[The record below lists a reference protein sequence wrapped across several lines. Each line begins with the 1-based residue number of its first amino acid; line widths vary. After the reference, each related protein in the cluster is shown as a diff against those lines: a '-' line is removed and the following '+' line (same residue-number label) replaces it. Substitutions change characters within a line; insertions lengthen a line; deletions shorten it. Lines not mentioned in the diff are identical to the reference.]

1 MKRGEVYWVR
11 LDPTEGVEI
20 RKTRPAI
27 VVSNDAANR
36 HLRSVTVVPL
46 TSNVQ
51 RVSPSQTIVVV
62 EGTSGKAMADQLRTV
77 AKSRLVGRRIGVL
90 SQADIAGVEQVI
102 RTHLAL

>member
-36 HLRSVTVVPL
+36 HLKSVTVVPL
-46 TSNVQ
+46 TSNV
-51 RVSPSQTIVVV
+51 RRLSPSQALVVL
-62 EGTSGKAMADQLRTV
+62 EDTPGKAMADQMRTV
-77 AKSRLVGRRIGVL
+77 AKSRIVGGRIGTL
-90 SQADIAGVEQVI
+90 ARADMAEVERAI